1 MALPADFNL
10 VQLYDKLVNIR
21 GEPASGTITLEPT
34 HRLDSPGTDTAILP
48 AAIIITL
55 VGDGSFAEQV
65 PRCDDPDITPPGW
78 AYKVTENFNN
88 VTNRPAYLVSVEGS
102 QPVRLSSLAPLV
114 APTALATPLRTIN
127 GVGPD
132 PTGNIDV
139 AGGPGGGVTEQ
150 YVDDTVDDA
159 VGALAASTSTAL
171 AGKADTTA
179 LSSKADASAHNAH
192 VAAADAHNLNARL
205 AAKADTSALA
215 GKMDTAAYAAPHA
228 QPKSSG
234 SLNSLQ
240 SLINAETGSGR
251 GALTIRPGDYTLTA
265 PLVLNAEQGS
275 IFLHISPAARIT
287 YTGAGVPITFKGGPT
302 GTNPCGMWGG
312 QWIGSSSA
320 AGAIRALDCNGVHI
334 EPWIVEGFANG
345 FAVEIRNETYWS
357 ERVFIPQLREKN
369 CRHAVL
375 FTPQSVSGGV
385 GGTESFKG
393 VRIYD
398 LKLQGGQSGQ
408 PKVWLR
414 GATYHASID
423 GVQGNI
429 ASGVEV
435 FRIGGTPGGIW
446 SRKTTIGGTGVEC
459 LTGGAVLFRD
469 GGGSQTGLPVLVGTN
484 EIWGAGN
491 LYNPDGLNFSPMP
504 VENGLEIKARTTHPI
519 PADEDK
525 AKVYF
530 FDRKLWL
537 KDEDGT
543 TTDLSAS
550 GGGSVNTV
558 NNVAPSSGNVAIT
571 AQQIPVNGAFMP
583 GAPAEAQAGF
593 NSLAAWVATRAR
605 IVQHD
610 GDTYPAEPANT
621 VDGTRV
627 IAGPASDPPPAWA
640 NGDLVLLDPK
650 LYQSLTE
657 SKVANTTAVTVAA
670 TIPIP
675 AGLEPGA
682 VVHIYAPVTISNNS
696 GASVNVELFVD
707 VDTEPVMDSAALA
720 FPDSA
725 SSSRG
730 QLELWLTVIDSTT
743 VHVTLSA
750 PIGLG
755 SPVGTVQQLQ
765 ANRSLAGFEI
775 AELDSTAAAFDVVL
789 AWKMSAAHA
798 TASCT
803 LHSVT
808 AWRQ

>member
-1 MALPADFNL
+1 MALPTDFNL
-10 VQLYDKLVNIR
+10 VQLYDKAVNIR

-34 HRLDSPGTDTAILP
+34 HRLDSVGTGTAILP
-48 AAIIITL
+48 AAIVITL
-55 VGDGSFAEQV
+55 DGSGTFGEMV
-65 PRCDDPDITPPGW
+65 PRCDDPDITPSGW
-78 AYKVTENFNN
+78 VYKVTENYNN
-88 VTNRPAYLVSVEGS
+88 VKNRPAYLVSIEGS
-102 QPVRLSSLAPLV
+102 QPVRLSSLAAVV
-114 APTALATPLRTIN
+114 APTALMTPVRTVN
-127 GVGPD
+127 GVEPD
-132 PTGNIDV
+132 PTGNIEV

-205 AAKADTSALA
+205 AAKADASALA

-228 QPKSSG
+228 VPKSSG
-234 SLNSLQ
+234 SLSGLQ
-240 SLINAETGSGR
+240 SILDAHGE
-251 GALTIRPGDYTLTA
+251 ATIRGGTYTLPA
-265 PLVLNAEQGS
+265 ALVMDAESNAGFLNV
-275 IFLHISPAARIT
+275 SPDARIT
-287 YTGAGVPITFKGGPT
+287 YTGTGVPLTIKGGT
-302 GTNPCGMWGG
+302 GGTQPCGVIGG
-312 QWIGSSSA
+312 VWVGTSA
-320 AGAIRALDCNGVHI
+320 AAGCFRVLDCNGAQVQ
-334 EPWIVEGFANG
+334 PYKVEGFTNG
-345 FAVEIRNETYWS
+345 FAVELRNETYWT
-357 ERVFIPQLREKN
+357 ERVRIIGLREVGS
-369 CRHAVL
+369 RHAIL

-393 VRIYD
+393 VLITD
-398 LKLQGGQSGQ
+398 LNVQGGTSGH
-408 PKVWLR
+408 PKVWWR
-414 GATYHASID
+414 GAPYHAT
-423 GVQGNI
+423 VQRVKGNI

-435 FRIGGTPGGIW
+435 YRFSGTPGGLW
-446 SRKTTIGGTGVEC
+446 SRKSTIADTGIEC
-459 LTGGAVLFRD
+459 LTGGAILFKD
-469 GGGSQTGLPVLVGTN
+469 GGGAKDGMPVLIGTN

-491 LYNPDGLNFSPMP
+491 FENPDGLNFSPVP
-504 VENGLEIKARTTHPI
+504 IENGLEIKARTTHPI
-519 PADEDK
+519 PADEGK
-525 AKVYF
+525 AKVYYF
-530 FDRKLWL
+530 GKKLWL
-537 KDEDGT
+537 KDEDGIQ
-543 TTDLSAS
+543 TDLSAS

-571 AQQIPVNGAFMP
+571 AQQIPISGAFMP
-583 GAPAEAQAGF
+583 GNPAEAQAGF
-593 NSLAAWVATRAR
+593 NSLTAWVATRAS

-650 LYQSLTE
+650 LYQTLTAVTV
-657 SKVANTTAVTVAA
+657 SNTTAVTVAA

-743 VHVTLSA
+743 VHVSLSA